1 MFDSVIADTRQLQQQ
16 AWRQLAQEEN
26 LPFPAEPRHL
36 YDMRAER
43 VITEVLAAHQPLSRG
58 QPHTSRERLRLMVTL
73 MAGMCTH
80 SLLARLARWCTG
92 SLGVRRRGHAG
103 AHV

>member
-43 VITEVLAAHQPLSRG
+43 VITEVLA
-58 QPHTSRERLRLMVTL
+58 
-73 MAGMCTH
+73 
-80 SLLARLARWCTG
+80 SLLLL
-92 SLGVRRRGHAG
+92 SVRESPTPVVHDCG
-103 AHV
+103 

>member
-1 MFDSVIADTRQLQQQ
+1 MLAGTVFMFDSVIADTRQLQQQ

-43 VITEVLAAHQPLSRG
+43 VITEVLSALPPTDAASRDG
-58 QPHTSRERLRLMVTL
+58 NRTDPSAAVGRSISMTRLTQSCRQSQAPM
-73 MAGMCTH
+73 G
-80 SLLARLARWCTG
+80 R
-92 SLGVRRRGHAG
+92 
-103 AHV
+103 